1 MMAAKRKQTPI
12 KPPKPKADGAGR
24 GGVKPPAEHY
34 FNPGNK
40 AAVGHGRPRTIGEL
54 REYIQ
59 KLGEQPSGHPDLTR
73 LDVLL
78 RSMFGSKNAA
88 DRANMLKYGWG
99 NVPQPIGGS
108 AELGPIQIEAI
119 EAYSYDAAVAA
130 IAARPDE
137 NSIDAAQ
144 DTDGGDGAALG

>member
-1 MMAAKRKQTPI
+1 MTTKRKQTAI

-34 FNPGNK
+34 FKPGNK

-59 KLGEQPSGHPDLTR
+59 QLGEQPSGLPNLTR

-108 AELGPIQIEAI
+108 DDLGPIQIEAVN
-119 EAYSYDAAVAA
+119 AYSYDAAVAA
-130 IAARPDE
+130 IAARPD
-137 NSIDAAQ
+137 
-144 DTDGGDGAALG
+144 TDSTEPS

>member
-1 MMAAKRKQTPI
+1 MTKAKSTGVKQAPGT
-12 KPPKPKADGAGR
+12 GR
-24 GGVKPPAEHY
+24 GGTVPPVAKR
-34 FNPGNK
+34 FKAGVSGNPK
-40 AAVGHGRPRTIGEL
+40 GRPRTIGEL

-137 NSIDAAQ
+137 NSIDTAQ

>member
-1 MMAAKRKQTPI
+1 MTTKRKQTAI
-12 KPPKPKADGAGR
+12 KPPKSKADGAGR

-34 FNPGNK
+34 FKPGNK

-59 KLGEQPSGHPDLTR
+59 QLGEQPSGLPNLTR

-108 AELGPIQIEAI
+108 DDLGPIQIEAVN
-119 EAYSYDAAVAA
+119 AYSYDAAVAA
-130 IAARPDE
+130 IAARPD
-137 NSIDAAQ
+137 
-144 DTDGGDGAALG
+144 TDSTEPS